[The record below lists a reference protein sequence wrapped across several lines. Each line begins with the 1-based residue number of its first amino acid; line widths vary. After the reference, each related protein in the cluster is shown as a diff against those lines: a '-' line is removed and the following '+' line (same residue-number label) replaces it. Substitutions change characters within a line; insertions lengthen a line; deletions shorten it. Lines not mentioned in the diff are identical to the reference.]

1 VLGAGLVDETGADGV
16 VSLSAAGST
25 EIAESVGRLELP
37 VLFVAARDDFPA
49 FEMANQ
55 LYRAA
60 ENAESRQL
68 LILDGALHANML
80 LRPDAPTKLQV
91 EQEILAFLHAL

>member
-1 VLGAGLVDETGADGV
+1 LRAGLTDRTGADGV

-25 EIAESVGRLELP
+25 EIMESVGRLKLP

-49 FEMANQ
+49 FEMADE

-68 LILDGALHANML
+68 LIVDGALHADML
-80 LRPDAPTKLQV
+80 LRADAPTKPEV
-91 EQEILAFLHAL
+91 EQEILAFLQAL